1 MDLRRLVSLF
11 LAALLVAV
19 LPVLLVAGS
28 VAAMELNAQAA
39 APCPHD
45 QAPPDGPQHHDSRAG
60 QAAAFC
66 HQHCAPAVIPPVLQA
81 PVSVSSRP
89 TPGGPSFAFAPW
101 IAGIDPPPPRWR
113 A

>member
-19 LPVLLVAGS
+19 LPVSLVAGP
-28 VAAMELNAQAA
+28 VAAMEPPVQAA

-45 QAPPDGPQHHDSRAG
+45 HASPDGPHRPDSRTG
-60 QAAAFC
+60 QAAAYC
-66 HQHCAPAVIPPVLQA
+66 HQHCAPAVIPPVLQV

-89 TPGGPSFAFAPW
+89 TPGGPSFAVAPW
-101 IAGIDPPPPRWR
+101 ITGIDPPPPRWR